1 MEVAERFLKYV
12 AYNTQS
18 DENMTSS
25 PSTPGQLVLAKEL
38 VNEFHNM
45 GVTNAAVDAF
55 GYVYATIEANMPL
68 QKPLPKLG
76 LIAHMDTSPDLS
88 GENVKPNII
97 RNYNGSD
104 ILLNKEKQ
112 IIMKSEEF
120 DHLSKYIGQDLI
132 VTDGTTLLGAD
143 DKAGIAEIMTVVEYL
158 LHHPDV
164 PHCTIHI
171 CFTPDEEIGKGT
183 DHFDFDQFQADYAY
197 TVDGSDVGEIV
208 YDNFNGASATVSIR
222 GNNIHPGDAKNKMI
236 NALLIAMEF
245 NAMLP
250 CNEIPSATEGYEG
263 FYHITDLKGEVEFA
277 EIKYI
282 LRDHDKQKLQNMK
295 QYMQR
300 IALYLN
306 EKYNEVIVE
315 LAINDAYSNMKEY
328 ITPYPHLIA
337 NAERAMESLHIK
349 PITTPLR
356 GGTDGARLSEK
367 GLPCPN
373 LGTGG
378 HNFHG
383 KFEYISIQAMELSVE
398 LLLKIIQLYSEK
410 AEQKVNNE

>member
-1 MEVAERFLKYV
+1 MEVAERFLKYI

-38 VNEFHNM
+38 VNEFHNI
-45 GVTNAAVDAF
+45 GVTNATVDAF

-68 QKPLPKLG
+68 QESLPKLG

-112 IIMKSEEF
+112 IIMKREEF
-120 DHLSKYIGQDLI
+120 DHLSNYIGQDLI

-143 DKAGIAEIMTVVEYL
+143 DKAGIAEIMTVAEHLVS
-158 LHHPDV
+158 HPEV

-183 DHFDFDQFQADYAY
+183 DHFDFEQFQADYAY

-208 YDNFNGASATVSIR
+208 YDNFNGASATVSIQ
-222 GNNIHPGDAKNKMI
+222 GNSIHPGDAKNKMI

-250 CNEIPSATEGYEG
+250 CNEVPATTEGYEG
-263 FYHITDLKGEVEFA
+263 FYHITDLNGEVESA
-277 EIKYI
+277 ELKYI
-282 LRDHDKQKLQNMK
+282 LRDHDKQKLEDK
-295 QYMQR
+295 KKYMQR

-306 EKYNEVIVE
+306 DKYNESVVE
-315 LAINDAYSNMKEY
+315 LAIDDAYSNMKEY

-410 AEQKVNNE
+410 TEQKVNNE

>member
-1 MEVAERFLKYV
+1 MEVAERFLKYI

-38 VNEFHNM
+38 VNEFHNI
-45 GVTNAAVDAF
+45 GVTNATVDAF

-68 QKPLPKLG
+68 QEYLPKLG

-112 IIMKSEEF
+112 IIMKREEF
-120 DHLSKYIGQDLI
+120 DHLSNYIGQDLI

-143 DKAGIAEIMTVVEYL
+143 DKAGIAEIMTVAEHLVS
-158 LHHPDV
+158 HPEV

-183 DHFDFDQFQADYAY
+183 DHFDFEQFQADYAY

-208 YDNFNGASATVSIR
+208 YDNFNGASATVSIQ
-222 GNNIHPGDAKNKMI
+222 GNSIHPGDAKNKMI

-250 CNEIPSATEGYEG
+250 CNEVPATTEGYEG
-263 FYHITDLKGEVEFA
+263 FYHITDLNGEVESA
-277 EIKYI
+277 ELKYI
-282 LRDHDKQKLQNMK
+282 LRDHDKQKLEDK
-295 QYMQR
+295 KKYMQR

-306 EKYNEVIVE
+306 DKYNESVVE
-315 LAINDAYSNMKEY
+315 LAIDDAYSNMKEY

-410 AEQKVNNE
+410 TEQKVNNE

>member
-1 MEVAERFLKYV
+1 MEVAERFLKYI
-12 AYNTQS
+12 AYDTQS

-38 VNEFHNM
+38 VNEFHNI
-45 GVTNAAVDAF
+45 GVTNATVDAF

-68 QKPLPKLG
+68 QEYLPKLG

-112 IIMKSEEF
+112 IIMKREEF
-120 DHLSKYIGQDLI
+120 DHLSNYIGQDLI

-143 DKAGIAEIMTVVEYL
+143 DKAGIAEIMTVAEHLVS
-158 LHHPDV
+158 HPEV

-183 DHFDFDQFQADYAY
+183 DHFDFEQFQADYAY

-208 YDNFNGASATVSIR
+208 YDNFNGASATVSIQ
-222 GNNIHPGDAKNKMI
+222 GNSIHPGDAKNKMI

-250 CNEIPSATEGYEG
+250 CNEVPATTEGYEG
-263 FYHITDLKGEVEFA
+263 FYHITDLNGEVESA
-277 EIKYI
+277 ELKYI
-282 LRDHDKQKLQNMK
+282 LRDHDKQKLEDK
-295 QYMQR
+295 KKYMQR

-306 EKYNEVIVE
+306 DKYNESVVE
-315 LAINDAYSNMKEY
+315 LAIDDAYSNMKEY

-410 AEQKVNNE
+410 TEQKVNNE

>member
-1 MEVAERFLKYV
+1 MEVAERFLKYI

-38 VNEFHNM
+38 VNEFHNI
-45 GVTNAAVDAF
+45 GVTNATVDAF

-68 QKPLPKLG
+68 QESLPKLG

-112 IIMKSEEF
+112 IIMKREEF
-120 DHLSKYIGQDLI
+120 DHLRNYIGQDLI

-143 DKAGIAEIMTVVEYL
+143 DKAGIAEIMTVAEHLVS
-158 LHHPDV
+158 HPEV

-183 DHFDFDQFQADYAY
+183 DHFDFEQFQADYAY

-208 YDNFNGASATVSIR
+208 YDNFNGASATVSIQ
-222 GNNIHPGDAKNKMI
+222 GNSIHPGDAKNKMI

-250 CNEIPSATEGYEG
+250 CNEVPATTEGYEG
-263 FYHITDLKGEVEFA
+263 FYHITDLNGEVESA
-277 EIKYI
+277 ELKYI
-282 LRDHDKQKLQNMK
+282 LRDHDKQKLEDK
-295 QYMQR
+295 KKYMQR

-306 EKYNEVIVE
+306 DKYNESVVE
-315 LAINDAYSNMKEY
+315 LAIDDAHSNMKEY

-410 AEQKVNNE
+410 SEQKVNNE

>member
-1 MEVAERFLKYV
+1 M
-12 AYNTQS
+12 
-18 DENMTSS
+18 
-25 PSTPGQLVLAKEL
+25 
-38 VNEFHNM
+38 
-45 GVTNAAVDAF
+45 
-55 GYVYATIEANMPL
+55 
-68 QKPLPKLG
+68 
-76 LIAHMDTSPDLS
+76 
-88 GENVKPNII
+88 
-97 RNYNGSD
+97 
-104 ILLNKEKQ
+104 NKEKQ
-112 IIMKSEEF
+112 IIMKREEF
-120 DHLSKYIGQDLI
+120 DHLSNYIGQDLI

-143 DKAGIAEIMTVVEYL
+143 DKAGIAEIMTVAEHLVS
-158 LHHPDV
+158 HPEV

-183 DHFDFDQFQADYAY
+183 DHFDFEQFQADYAY

-208 YDNFNGASATVSIR
+208 YDNFNGASATVSIQ
-222 GNNIHPGDAKNKMI
+222 GNSIHPGDAKNKMI

-250 CNEIPSATEGYEG
+250 CNEVPATTEGYEG
-263 FYHITDLKGEVEFA
+263 FYHITDLNGEVESA
-277 EIKYI
+277 ELKYI
-282 LRDHDKQKLQNMK
+282 LRDHDKQKLEDK
-295 QYMQR
+295 KKYMQR

-306 EKYNEVIVE
+306 DKYNESIVE
-315 LAINDAYSNMKEY
+315 LAIDDAYSNMKEY

-410 AEQKVNNE
+410 TEQKVNNE

>member
-1 MEVAERFLKYV
+1 MEVAERFLKYI

-38 VNEFHNM
+38 VNEFHNI
-45 GVTNAAVDAF
+45 GVTNATVDAF

-68 QKPLPKLG
+68 QESLPKLG

-112 IIMKSEEF
+112 IIMKREEF
-120 DHLSKYIGQDLI
+120 DHLSNYIGQDLI

-143 DKAGIAEIMTVVEYL
+143 DKAGIAEIMTVAEHLVS
-158 LHHPDV
+158 HPEV
-164 PHCTIHI
+164 PHCTIYI

-183 DHFDFDQFQADYAY
+183 DHFDFEQFQADYAY

-208 YDNFNGASATVSIR
+208 YDNFNGASATVSIQ
-222 GNNIHPGDAKNKMI
+222 GNSIHPGDAKNKMI

-250 CNEIPSATEGYEG
+250 CNEVPATTEGYEG
-263 FYHITDLKGEVEFA
+263 FYHITDLNGEVESA
-277 EIKYI
+277 ELKYI
-282 LRDHDKQKLQNMK
+282 LRDHDKQKLEDK
-295 QYMQR
+295 KKYMQR

-306 EKYNEVIVE
+306 DKYNESVVE
-315 LAINDAYSNMKEY
+315 LAIDDAYSNMKEY

-410 AEQKVNNE
+410 TEQKVNNE